1 MDFSSVSVDL
11 APVYALAVTIV
22 GALVGM
28 IAVRKVIKL
37 VNRS

>member
-1 MDFSSVSVDL
+1 MDFTGITVDL
-11 APVYALAVTIV
+11 APVYSLAVIIV

-28 IAVRKVIKL
+28 VAVRKVIKL

>member
-1 MDFSSVSVDL
+1 MDFSTVTVDL

-22 GALVGM
+22 TGLVGM